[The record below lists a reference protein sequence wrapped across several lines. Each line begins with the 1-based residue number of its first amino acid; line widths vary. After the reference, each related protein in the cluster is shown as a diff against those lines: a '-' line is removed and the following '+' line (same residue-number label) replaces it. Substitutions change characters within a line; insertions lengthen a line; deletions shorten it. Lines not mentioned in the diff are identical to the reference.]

1 MKYHTI
7 KSERYNL
14 RAGGAYASYPV
25 YLHETGER
33 VGTLESYAE
42 NVGAILKKAD
52 LQGGFSGLPVYAWEE
67 GQ

>member
-42 NVGAILKKAD
+42 NVDTILKAAD
-52 LQGGFSGLPVYAWEE
+52 LQGSFAGVGVYPWKE
-67 GQ
+67 GE

>member
-25 YLHETGER
+25 FLHETGER
-33 VGTLESYAE
+33 VGTLETYAE
-42 NVGAILKKAD
+42 NVDAILKAAD
-52 LQGGFSGLPVYAWEE
+52 LQGELSGVGIYPWKE
-67 GQ
+67 GE

>member
-7 KSERYNL
+7 KLERYNL

-33 VGTLESYAE
+33 VGTLETYAE
-42 NVGAILKKAD
+42 NVNTILKQAD
-52 LQGGFSGLPVYAWEE
+52 LQGELSGVGIYPWKE
-67 GQ
+67 GE